1 MSTTG
6 TSQPHAQDLRAE
18 AVGDSDNRSPVARFD
33 IYLWRYLDADGRLTG
48 ELPDW
53 AADAEPLRHLYQSM
67 AQVRAFDARAVAL
80 QRTGQLGTYASSLG
94 QEAIGAALGHTLADD
109 DVLLPTYRET
119 LALLMRGVRMH
130 ELLLYW
136 GGDERGM
143 AWSGR
148 PHDFPLCVPIGT
160 QVPHAVG
167 IAQAFKYRR
176 QQRVAVCTI
185 GDGGSSKGDFYE
197 ALNLAGVWQLPV
209 VFVVVNNQWAISV
222 PRDRQSGA
230 QTLAQKAV
238 AAGVPGEQV
247 DGNDIIALCERLRH
261 ALEHARQGNGPR
273 LIEALTYRMSDHT
286 TADDASRYRPAE
298 ELEQARQNE
307 PMLRLRRYLECLD
320 AWSEQ
325 DETALK
331 AEHEQRV
338 EAEVEAYL
346 GTGAMPPESMFDCL
360 YETLPSALQT
370 QRDEVLAGGVA
381 GVDSEQ
387 SADHPTQEV
396 DHE

>member
-1 MSTTG
+1 MSKTG
-6 TSQPHAQDLRAE
+6 TSQSPVKDLPTKA
-18 AVGDSDNRSPVARFD
+18 AGGSDNRSPVARFD
-33 IYLWRYLDADGRLTG
+33 ICLWRYLDASGRLTG
-48 ELPDW
+48 ALPGW
-53 AADAEPLRHLYQSM
+53 AADTETLRQLYRNM
-67 AQVRAFDARAVAL
+67 AQVRTFDARAVAL

-94 QEAIGAALGHTLADD
+94 QEAIGAALGHVLSDE

-167 IAQAFKYRR
+167 VAQAFKYRS

-230 QTLAQKAV
+230 QTLAQKGI

-247 DGNDIIALCERLRH
+247 DGNDIMAMCERLHH
-261 ALEHARQGNGPR
+261 AVENAREGKGPW

-286 TADDASRYRPAE
+286 TADDASRYRPAD
-298 ELEQARQNE
+298 ELEQARQKE
-307 PMLRLRRYLECLD
+307 PMLRLRRYLESLD
-320 AWSEQ
+320 AWSEE
-325 DETALK
+325 DEAALN
-331 AEHEQRV
+331 EYCEQRV

-346 GTGAMPPESMFDCL
+346 GSSAMPPESMFDCL
-360 YETLPSALQT
+360 YETLPAALRA
-370 QRDEVLAGGVA
+370 QRDEVVAGGA
-381 GVDSEQ
+381 AE
-387 SADHPTQEV
+387 SAPGNPTQEV